1 MVVHWWGLTF
11 KQQSNFLFLSEVWFV
26 LGTPLW
32 VRNPQSYAGKNVFLF
47 IFTQIICTSDVISP
61 PKYRQPRFLLYL
73 DAFPQY
79 GPVWF
84 TLVVRGVWLE
94 LARLEICSY
103 VTCMLEWDVFVSRL
117 FCLVESLLKV
127 LDLNSIFGLP
137 AVYLYK
143 VKVKSNLVAHT
154 NNHLSNLDGDLCLKT
169 FTYIQFSKKF

>member
-94 LARLEICSY
+94 LARLEICFLRELHAR
-103 VTCMLEWDVFVSRL
+103 VRRV
-117 FCLVESLLKV
+117 
-127 LDLNSIFGLP
+127 
-137 AVYLYK
+137 
-143 VKVKSNLVAHT
+143 
-154 NNHLSNLDGDLCLKT
+154 CLKA
-169 FTYIQFSKKF
+169 FLFSWKSLKSLGFELNFWSSSCISV